1 MHYYGVLKQRLR
13 HLISQRGVAS
23 LRDISNIII
32 INFLLHNYYRN
43 SLIYTACII
52 YKYDRF
58 ILYRTATY
66 SHTAIYSHTDQNA
79 RDATFIWGI
88 IE

>member
-13 HLISQRGVAS
+13 HLINAAWGVAS

-32 INFLLHNYYRN
+32 INFLLHNYYGN

-52 YKYDRF
+52 Y
-58 ILYRTATY
+58 
-66 SHTAIYSHTDQNA
+66 
-79 RDATFIWGI
+79 
-88 IE
+88 

>member
-1 MHYYGVLKQRLR
+1 MHYYGVFKQLTTPY
-13 HLISQRGVAS
+13 QRGVAS

-32 INFLLHNYYRN
+32 MNSLLHN

-58 ILYRTATY
+58 ILYRTANIINTNN
-66 SHTAIYSHTDQNA
+66 TITVQIYIKT
-79 RDATFIWGI
+79 I
-88 IE
+88 